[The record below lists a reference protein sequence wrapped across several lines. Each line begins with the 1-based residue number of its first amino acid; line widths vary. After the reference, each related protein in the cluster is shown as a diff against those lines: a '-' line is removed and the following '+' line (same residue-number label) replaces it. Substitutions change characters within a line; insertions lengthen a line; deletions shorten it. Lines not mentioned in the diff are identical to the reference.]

1 MHLSLHG
8 KGLNSI
14 NIHGLNLLMEYYHTP
29 YVGMARGGGGGGG
42 GEMAAACTLYKIISL
57 VPSHPC
63 PSGEE
68 CLVA

>member
-42 GEMAAACTLYKIISL
+42 NGCRM
-57 VPSHPC
+57 C
-63 PSGEE
+63 PIQNH
-68 CLVA
+68 

>member
-29 YVGMARGGGGGGG
+29 YVGMARGGG
-42 GEMAAACTLYKIISL
+42 EMAAACALYKIISL
-57 VPSHPC
+57 VPSHPR
-63 PSGEE
+63 PPGQE